1 MYSISGYGS
10 MIVDSVR
17 MDAYLEALRQVV
29 KPGAVVLDIGTGTGI
44 FAMLACQLG
53 ARKVYGIEPSD
64 AIQVAREIAIANE
77 YVERIEFVQ
86 KLSTQVTLPERVDVI
101 ISDLRGVLPLFQHHL
116 PSIVD
121 ARQRFLKPGGILI
134 PQRDI
139 LWTAVVEAPELY
151 SHYESP
157 WDNNDY
163 GLDMAV
169 ARRIVTNTWRKSRVT
184 PEQLLV
190 EPQIWTELDYATVK
204 SPDIRTEVT
213 WTAARTGTAHG
224 LNIWFDATLA
234 EGVHFS
240 NAPDEPE
247 LIYGSAFF
255 PWSTPVTLAVGD
267 TVSVALQANLVGDNY
282 IWRWDTCV
290 LNQGHPEQIKA
301 NFKQSTFFGEPLSPT
316 QLRRR
321 SASHVPTLNE
331 NGQIDCLILELMSEG
346 TSLGDIACKV
356 SSQFSTYFAQWQDAL
371 TRVSDLSQKYSC

>member
-1 MYSISGYGS
+1 

-44 FAMLACQLG
+44 FAVLACQLG
-53 ARKVYGIEPSD
+53 ARKVYAIEPSD

-77 YVERIEFVQ
+77 YAERIEFIQ

-101 ISDLRGVLPLFQHHL
+101 ISDLRGVLPWFKHHI
-116 PSIVD
+116 PAIAD
-121 ARQRFLKPGGILI
+121 ARQRFLKPSGILI
-134 PQRDI
+134 PQRDT
-139 LWTAVVEAPELY
+139 LWAAVVEVPELY
-151 SHYESP
+151 RHYESP
-157 WDNNDY
+157 WDNSY
-163 GLDMAV
+163 GLDMMA
-169 ARRIVTNTWRKSRVT
+169 ARQIVTNQWRKGRVK

-190 EPQIWTELDYATVK
+190 EPKYWATLDYATVE
-204 SPDIRTEVT
+204 SPNISAELT
-213 WTAARTGTAHG
+213 WTAVRAGTAHG
-224 LNIWFDATLA
+224 LSVWFDATLA
-234 EGVHFS
+234 EGVRFS
-240 NAPDEPE
+240 NAPDAPE
-247 LIYGSAFF
+247 LIYGSAFL
-255 PWSTPVTLAVGD
+255 PLATPVALAVGD
-267 TVSVALQANLVGDNY
+267 TVSVALQANLVGDDY

-290 LNQGHPEQIKA
+290 LNQGHPGQIKA

-331 NGQIDCLILELMSEG
+331 NGQIDCLIMKLMSEG

-371 TRVSDLSQKYSC
+371 TRVSELSQKYSR